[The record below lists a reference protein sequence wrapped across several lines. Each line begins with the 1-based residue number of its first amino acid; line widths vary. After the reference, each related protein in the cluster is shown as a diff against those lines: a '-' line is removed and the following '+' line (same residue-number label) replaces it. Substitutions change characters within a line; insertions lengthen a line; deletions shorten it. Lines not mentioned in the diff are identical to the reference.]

1 MTRIVSFV
9 LIALALAAVA
19 PRTAPPLAAQTRAK
33 ATNVPVI
40 PHEAVPNFF
49 KNPPGIYTGENMG
62 IATNSKGNIYI
73 YHRANETRLFEYS
86 PAGAVHPR
94 DRPEQLRLRVRAL
107 GARRRPGQHLGG
119 RRRHRHAR
127 QVQPRG
133 PGADGHRP
141 ARGSGRDAG
150 QHARQRHLPRPQREV
165 PLRPADRRRLRP
177 AGQHLRVRRL
187 LRRAGGEVRQDRP
200 VRQGRRQARQR
211 QPRVQHAAL
220 DRHRLPG
227 QRLRRRPRQ
236 RARPGARQRPQLEGQ
251 LHRRRQ
257 SLGRVCVGRAR
268 AEESRQAVPRSRP
281 TRGRTARRPPA
292 PSSPARST

>member
-73 YHRANETRLFEYS
+73 YHRANETRLFEYT
-86 PAGAVHPR
+86 PARPVRPR
-94 DRPEQLRLRVRAL
+94 DRAEQLRLRLRAL

-119 RRRHRHAR
+119 GRRHRHAG

-133 PGADGHRP
+133 PRADGDRAP
-141 ARGSGRDAG
+141 RGSGRHAG
-150 QHARQRHLPRPQREV
+150 QHARAAASSTAATRST
-165 PLRPADRRRLRP
+165 AS
-177 AGQHLRVRRL
+177 
-187 LRRAGGEVRQDRP
+187 GG
-200 VRQGRRQARQR
+200 
-211 QPRVQHAAL
+211 
-220 DRHRLPG
+220 
-227 QRLRRRPRQ
+227 
-236 RARPGARQRPQLEGQ
+236 
-251 LHRRRQ
+251 
-257 SLGRVCVGRAR
+257 
-268 AEESRQAVPRSRP
+268 RP
-281 TRGRTARRPPA
+281 TWPSISRATSSCPTATSTRGW
-292 PSSPARST
+292 